1 MGYFVPD
8 AFSRED
14 QMTETKFR
22 RIIREEVE
30 RAFDLQKLFEDMKDM
45 ALQRVQ
51 DGPAMERTFGETTP
65 HTDGK

>member
-45 ALQRVQ
+45 ALQRMP
-51 DGPAMERTFGETTP
+51 DGGDARTFGEDTP